1 MSQVLEDRLPP
12 PETKPEYT
20 KWDSFPDE
28 QELDEREITSQGDE
42 GEFEHL
48 DIF

>member
-20 KWDSFPDE
+20 KWDPFPDE
-28 QELDEREITSQGDE
+28 QELDERKITSQGDE

-48 DIF
+48 DIS

>member
-20 KWDSFPDE
+20 KWDPFPNK
-28 QELDEREITSQGDE
+28 QELDEEEITLQGDE
-42 GEFEHL
+42 GKV
-48 DIF
+48 